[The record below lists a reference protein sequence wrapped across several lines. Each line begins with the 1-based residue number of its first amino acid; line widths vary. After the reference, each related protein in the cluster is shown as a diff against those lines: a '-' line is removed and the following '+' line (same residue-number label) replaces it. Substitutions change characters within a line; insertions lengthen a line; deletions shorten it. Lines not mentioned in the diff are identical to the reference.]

1 MFKSIKINNLRVITE
16 LEIDNFG
23 QINVLV
29 GHNSCGK
36 TTLLEGLFFLIGATN
51 PKLPVNANIFRELHY
66 LSNQLWLTYFHNLEP
81 NIPVEIVGKLSD
93 TGESQSLVIN
103 PLMKES
109 DASQAPATAS
119 LTHTYVNGLELTYE
133 SSKEPGEKKVSTI
146 VLEKDRLI
154 TAGTEDRPVRGIFVN
169 PYTIADWANRF
180 DAIQN
185 QPDGITKLVSLLHE
199 IEPSLSDLRLN
210 KDGVL
215 LAKRGAGRLIP
226 ATLLGGGIVKFL
238 SVGLAMLDSRDGIVL
253 IDEIENGLDYKAQ
266 DKLWEAILSWA
277 RELNVQVF
285 ATTHSRECIRAF
297 NACAESTLF
306 ESEVKLYRIERKDE
320 KFRAVDYTKNMLA
333 ESLESDW
340 EVR

>member
-1 MFKSIKINNLRVITE
+1 MFKSIKINNLRAITE
-16 LEIDNFG
+16 LEINNFG
-23 QINVLV
+23 QINVIV

-66 LSNQLWLTYFHNLEP
+66 LSNRLWITYFHNLDS
-81 NIPVEIVGKLSD
+81 NIPVEIDGILSD
-93 TGESQSLVIN
+93 TGERQSLVIS
-103 PLMKES
+103 PSMKES

-119 LTHTYVNGLELTYE
+119 LTHSYINGLELTYE

-146 VLEKDRLI
+146 VLKKDRLI
-154 TAGTEDRPVRGIFVN
+154 SAGTEDRPVRGIFVN

-180 DAIQN
+180 DAVQN
-185 QPDGITKLVSLLHE
+185 QTHGIDKLVSLLNE
-199 IEPSLSDLRLN
+199 IEPSLTDLRLN

-215 LAKRGAGRLIP
+215 FAKLGEGSMIP

-253 IDEIENGLDYKAQ
+253 IDEVENGLDYNARR
-266 DKLWEAILSWA
+266 KLWEAILNWTHD
-277 RELNVQVF
+277 LNVQVF
-285 ATTHSRECIRAF
+285 ATTHSWECIRAF

-306 ESEVKLYRIERKDE
+306 ESEAKLFRIERKDD
-320 KFRAVDYTKNMLA
+320 KFRTVEYTKEILA
-333 ESLESDW
+333 ESLDSKW